1 VHSSSVSPEFTERQG
16 SRIESQTG
24 LVSNHD
30 SAADLLCDSVS
41 ALGVFIC
48 KMRIMRMS
56 VPQND

>member
-1 VHSSSVSPEFTERQG
+1 
-16 SRIESQTG
+16 
-24 LVSNHD
+24 
-30 SAADLLCDSVS
+30 LLCDSVS